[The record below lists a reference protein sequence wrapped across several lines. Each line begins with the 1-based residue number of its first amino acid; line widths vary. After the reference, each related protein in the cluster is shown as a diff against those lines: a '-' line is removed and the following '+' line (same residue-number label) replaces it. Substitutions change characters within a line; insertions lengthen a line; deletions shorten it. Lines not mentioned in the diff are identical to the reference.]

1 MNAGLLSVK
10 RKRPGLNYNDIAGLK
25 GEVVSDPRVAEQ
37 VEIQAKYD
45 GYISRQKDEI
55 EQMRRYE
62 ETPLPENFD
71 YTVIGGLSNEVIQ
84 KLDTMK
90 PETLGSASRIQG
102 VTPAAISQ
110 ILVHMKKLKLARKS
124 A

>member
-1 MNAGLLSVK
+1 MVK
-10 RKRPGLNYNDIAGLK
+10 
-25 GEVVSDPRVAEQ
+25 VVHMCVLAAC
-37 VEIQAKYD
+37 I
-45 GYISRQKDEI
+45 
-55 EQMRRYE
+55 
-62 ETPLPENFD
+62 
-71 YTVIGGLSNEVIQ
+71 VIGGLSNEVIQ

>member
-1 MNAGLLSVK
+1 
-10 RKRPGLNYNDIAGLK
+10 
-25 GEVVSDPRVAEQ
+25 
-37 VEIQAKYD
+37 
-45 GYISRQKDEI
+45 
-55 EQMRRYE
+55 MRRYE

-84 KLDTMK
+84 KLDIMK
-90 PETLGSASRIQG
+90 PETLGGASRIQG